1 MIFLFV
7 FFFKQK
13 TAYEVRISDWSSD
26 VCSSDLL
33 LMHPRCASVDYS
45 RLKYILYGAAPIPL
59 DLLRQCMRMFGAQFI
74 QAYGMTETTG
84 TISMLP
90 PGDHDPRG
98 NKRMR
103 SAGKP
108 LPGVEIRIL
117 GPDEQEMPM
126 GEVGE
131 VIRRSSNTKIGKA
144 ERRERGGKNR

>member
-1 MIFLFV
+1 
-7 FFFKQK
+7 
-13 TAYEVRISDWSSD
+13 
-26 VCSSDLL
+26 
-33 LMHPRCASVDYS
+33 
-45 RLKYILYGAAPIPL
+45 
-59 DLLRQCMRMFGAQFI
+59 MRMFGAQFI

-90 PGDHDPRG
+90 PEDHDPRG

-117 GPDEQEMPM
+117 GPDEQDMPM

-131 VIRRSSNTKIGKA
+131 VITRSSNNMLGYWNLPEATATTMTDDGWVRTGDA
-144 ERRERGGKNR
+144 GYMDADGYSYYRTEEPRGGKERVSKRRT